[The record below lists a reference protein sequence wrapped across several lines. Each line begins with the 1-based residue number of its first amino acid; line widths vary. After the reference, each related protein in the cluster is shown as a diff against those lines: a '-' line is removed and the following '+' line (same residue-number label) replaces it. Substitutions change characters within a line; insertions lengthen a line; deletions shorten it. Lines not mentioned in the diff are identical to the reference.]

1 MTFIII
7 VFVYGIMH
15 STLFKENMM
24 WQTFNL
30 GFFLNFYFYFL
41 YNINGEFKYRI

>member
-30 GFFLNFYFYFL
+30 GFFFNFFYFL